1 LNKNFGKT
9 FPKLF
14 RSFSNSNL
22 EKIKKIHGAEK
33 RNFKGKKKKSE
44 NEFRNFNSRTK
55 IKTWRMKKR
64 HGAEKRNFH
73 VTHLTLLN

>member
-1 LNKNFGKT
+1 MGL
-9 FPKLF
+9 
-14 RSFSNSNL
+14 
-22 EKIKKIHGAEK
+22 K
-33 RNFKGKKKKSE
+33 REILKAKKKKSE